1 MPAIPATKLVQAV
14 LDAIQESGC
23 SGVFISA
30 SPQRNPREFA
40 IAAPDNTQLLVWV
53 YAWTLTPGGRPQL
66 AHEYRIQMTS
76 AVSPLALNPKG
87 PTVLVGYEPN
97 LGMFAGF
104 DLNWHRTFTTGSPS
118 VQIDIRMVQQALQDG
133 FAFDRKD
140 NAELAIGVRPD
151 LFLDYILN
159 ADNLHKYGQE
169 ARTFNVLAKAS
180 SLEEIREEDV
190 ARLPAERQRLVTVV
204 SRLSRKANFRQ
215 QVLNAYGN
223 RCAITRTQ
231 LRLVDAAH
239 ILPVGAPGSVDDV
252 INGLA
257 LTPTYHRAY
266 DNGLIYLDENY
277 TMQINPEKEMFL
289 KAAGLDGGMIVIKD
303 SLGRILLPPD
313 KRQWP
318 NPNFI
323 KKANHF
329 RQIKTAR

>member
-1 MPAIPATKLVQAV
+1 MPAIPATKLVQV
-14 LDAIQESGC
+14 ILDAIQESGY
-23 SGVFISA
+23 SGAFISA

-66 AHEYRIQMTS
+66 PHEYRIQMTS
-76 AVSPLALNPKG
+76 AVSPLPLNPRG
-87 PTVLVGYEPN
+87 LTVLMGYEPN

-118 VQIDIRMVQQALQDG
+118 VQIDIRKVQQALQDG

-140 NAELAIGVRPD
+140 NGELAIGVRPD

-159 ADNLHKYGQE
+159 ADNLHKYGQD
-169 ARTFNVLAKAS
+169 ARTYNILAKAS
-180 SLEEIREEDV
+180 ALEEIREEDIS
-190 ARLPAERQRLVTVV
+190 RLPTERQRLVTVV
-204 SRLSRKANFRQ
+204 NRLSRKANFRQ

-223 RCAITRTQ
+223 RCAVTRTQ

-239 ILPVGAPGSVDDV
+239 ILPVGAPGSVDNV

-266 DNGLIYLDENY
+266 DYGLIYLDENY
-277 TMQINPEKEMFL
+277 KMQINPEKEMFL
-289 KAAGLDGGMIVIKD
+289 TVAGLDGGMADLKA
-303 SLGRILLPPD
+303 SLGKILLPPD

-318 NPNFI
+318 NPGFI
-323 KKANHF
+323 KKANQF
-329 RQIKTAR
+329 RQIRA